1 VVQGPAPTEKVKWS
15 GASFGPKGR
24 VRALVSIVARMV
36 RLYHR
41 EHAGRP
47 IRVAWTLEELGE
59 PYEITTIT
67 HEEAKGEQHRA
78 RHPLGRVPVLEDE
91 EGFVF
96 ESAAICLHLADLHPD
111 GGLAPAPGIH
121 ERALLYQWTIFAPA
135 ELEPPLIE
143 SAMQAQRDPDR
154 AAAAR
159 RRFDEAA
166 DAVSSALDG
175 NEYLVGGRFTVADVL
190 VGSTLAFTERIGFA
204 DELPANLRD
213 YLARLTQRPARQ
225 RAVERITSG

>member
-1 VVQGPAPTEKVKWS
+1 
-15 GASFGPKGR
+15 
-24 VRALVSIVARMV
+24 MM
-36 RLYHR
+36 RLFHR

-59 PYEITTIT
+59 PYEITKMTR
-67 HEEAKGEQHRA
+67 EEAAGDQHRV

-96 ESAAICLHLADLHPD
+96 ESAAICLHLADLHPEAS
-111 GGLAPAPGIH
+111 LSPPPGTH
-121 ERALLYQWTIFAPA
+121 ERALVYQWAIFAPA

-154 AAAAR
+154 SASAR
-159 RRFDEAA
+159 QRFDEAA
-166 DAVSSALDG
+166 DAVSGALEDG
-175 NEYLVGGRFTVADVL
+175 EYLVGGRFTVADVL

-225 RAVERITSG
+225 RALARTMSG